1 MTTTAFFDLDY
12 TLLDISSGFT
22 YIKESLRQRRA
33 PVWVIGYIG
42 LAYKFRSLD
51 FGQAHGKLI
60 RYVARHGRREATPFF
75 DNLVNNKI
83 LPHITAASRDRIAW
97 HKTQGHRVVIISAS
111 IEEMVKPVANH
122 LKLGDDHLC
131 THLSV
136 QGDKYTGELD
146 GPLCYGP
153 GKIEWAKRWAAKNG
167 LDFPQTVGYFYSDS
181 SSDVPLM
188 ELADHPIA
196 VNPSK
201 KLARIAKHR
210 GWPIEKFY

>member
-22 YIKESLRQRRA
+22 YIKESLLQRRA
-33 PVWVIGYIG
+33 PVWVVGYIG

-60 RYVARHGRREATPFF
+60 RYVARKGRAEAAPFF
-75 DNLVNNKI
+75 DDLVNNKI
-83 LPHITAASRDRIAW
+83 IPHITIAGRDKIAW
-97 HKTQGHRVVIISAS
+97 HKAQGHRVVIISAS
-111 IEEMVKPVANH
+111 IEEMVQPVADH
-122 LKLGDDHLC
+122 LELGDDYLC

-136 QGDKYTGELD
+136 QGDEYTGELD

-153 GKIEWAKRWAAKNG
+153 GKIEWAKQWAAKNG
-167 LDFPQTVGYFYSDS
+167 LDFPKTVGYFYSDS
-181 SSDVPLM
+181 SSDLPLM

-201 KLARIAKHR
+201 KLAEIAERR
-210 GWPIEKFY
+210 GWLIEKFY